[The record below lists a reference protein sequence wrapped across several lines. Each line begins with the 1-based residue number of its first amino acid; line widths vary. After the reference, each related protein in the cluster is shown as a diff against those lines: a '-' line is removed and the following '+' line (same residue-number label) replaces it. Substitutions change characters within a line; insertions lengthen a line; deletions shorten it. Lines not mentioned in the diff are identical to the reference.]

1 MSNRRRGGAAS
12 LSGAGLVLVRTGD
25 DPEALV
31 AELLREPEHRRRER
45 IAADPRFHVLK
56 VCELLAARSRELWFE
71 DPTGSMEAARLAVTV
86 AELLD
91 ETGYGR
97 GLVADAR
104 ALAWAHLGNAH
115 RITSDLWKADEVL
128 REAEAQHAL
137 AGVDPLVRA
146 EILSFQA
153 SLRDL
158 QGRLHESARLLDRT
172 IAIYRAVGERHREG
186 RAMIQKG
193 TVLAS
198 EGRFK
203 DALVVTR
210 KGLPKLSLWREPQ
223 AILAARH
230 NLTTLLAAD
239 GSYLEAFETLRK
251 TRRLTLELG
260 EPQLYLLKLRWLE
273 AKLAGQLG
281 RLDQAMAGLV
291 HVRQAFIERGL
302 SLDVAVASLD
312 LALVNARVGRKAEAR
327 RLVLEAIPLF
337 ESRGMRQDVLA
348 ALLLYKDVAF

>member
-1 MSNRRRGGAAS
+1 M
-12 LSGAGLVLVRTGD
+12 LVQSGD

-31 AELLREPEHRRRER
+31 AELLREPEPRRRER
-45 IAADPRFHVLK
+45 IATDPRFRLLK
-56 VCELLAARSRELWFE
+56 VCEILATRSRELWFE
-71 DPTGSMEAARLAVTV
+71 DPARSMESARLAVTV
-86 AELLD
+86 AEFLD
-91 ETGYGR
+91 EAGYGR

-104 ALAWAHLGNAH
+104 ALACAHLGNAH
-115 RITSDLWKADEVL
+115 RITSDLWRAEEAL
-128 REAEAQHAL
+128 REAEAHHVV

-153 SLRDL
+153 SLRDM
-158 QGRLHESARLLDRT
+158 QGRFHESAQLLDRT
-172 IAIYRAVGERHREG
+172 IAIYRAAGERHREG
-186 RAMIQKG
+186 RALIQKA

-198 EGRFK
+198 EGKVK
-203 DALVVTR
+203 DALIITR
-210 KGLPKLSLWREPQ
+210 RGLPKLSFWREPQ
-223 AILAARH
+223 ALLAARH

-260 EPQLYLLKLRWLE
+260 EPQLYLVKLRWLE
-273 AKLAGQLG
+273 ANLASQLG
-281 RLDQAMAGLV
+281 RLDQALAGLV

-302 SLDVAVASLD
+302 SLDVAVVSLD
-312 LALVNARVGRKAEAR
+312 LAVVQARLGRKAEAR

-348 ALLLYKDVAF
+348 ALLLFKDVAF